1 MKDCNG
7 QEVRIGDRV
16 ELWKGN
22 HGTVVC
28 SIDTGEYTADYPESA
43 WGYLKAGI
51 VMRTDSGDLF
61 HYTEP
66 DEDFELIA
74 RGDAP

>member
-1 MKDCNG
+1 LQRSG
-7 QEVRIGDRV
+7 GRIGDRV
-16 ELWKGN
+16 ELWKGK

-28 SIDTGEYTADYPESA
+28 SIDAGEFTAEYLETDWA
-43 WGYLKAGI
+43 YLKAGVLI
-51 VMRTDSGDLF
+51 RTDAGDLF

-74 RGDAP
+74 GGNAP

>member
-1 MKDCNG
+1 
-7 QEVRIGDRV
+7 
-16 ELWKGN
+16 
-22 HGTVVC
+22 VVC